1 MNKWIKPLVTIFLV
15 GLMVFCYG
23 MALTGNFANQGG
35 ANVQILYK
43 EGNPLTGREAMD
55 LLEMEEERENPLN
68 VTLWGELEG
77 QTLRFEEFNREV
89 KVDLVMVSGN
99 SSLLFSSRY
108 SLGRGVY
115 DEILLSSDVAHRLF
129 GNTRARDIPIRFEG
143 REYIFRGIIEGAE
156 NTAVIQ
162 GGRQTPRI
170 LDAAA
175 VEILYHRGQASIIR
189 EFQVR
194 FWVAERV
201 FDLGLLRTLGNLFTI
216 LLPVAMGGV
225 LLFKGMRQSWVYKNA
240 PVKAG
245 VWVGLTVMIFFS
257 FLWLNRGLPR
267 VELDFAPTMW
277 SDFQYWRHFFAGKL
291 DTMRVML
298 GEQWRGPEQIAIG
311 SAWTQMLYGIFA
323 LGLFVGF
330 VRKAVVEN
338 WWMILLYGSASFV
351 TTFLVIV
358 GNGRNDFPGVWSL
371 WGVTCFYLIAKK
383 LLEVNLDDGKED
395 EKIVIVFG
403 D

>member
-1 MNKWIKPLVTIFLV
+1 MSKWIKILIMMFLV

-23 MALTGNFANQGG
+23 RALTENSTNQGG
-35 ANVQILYK
+35 AKVHILYK

-77 QTLRFEEFNREV
+77 QSLRFDEFNREANV
-89 KVDLVMVSGN
+89 SLVVVSGN

-108 SLGRGVY
+108 SLGRGAY

-129 GNTRARDIPIRFEG
+129 GNTGARGIPIRFEG

-170 LDAAA
+170 LDGAA
-175 VEILYHRGQASIIR
+175 VEIPYYRGQASIIR

-194 FWVAERV
+194 FWVADRV
-201 FDLGLLRTLGNLFTI
+201 FDLGLLKALGNLFTI
-216 LLPVAMGGV
+216 LLPVVMGGV
-225 LLFKGMRQSWVYKNA
+225 LVFKGVRQGLACKTA
-240 PVKAG
+240 PAKGG
-245 VWVGLTVMIFFS
+245 VWVGLTAVIFFS
-257 FLWLNRGLPR
+257 FLWLNRELPR
-267 VELDFAPTMW
+267 VELDFTPTMW
-277 SDFQYWRHFFAGKL
+277 SDFQYWRYFFEGKL
-291 DTMRVML
+291 ETMGIML
-298 GEQWRGPEQIAIG
+298 SRQWRSPEQIAIE
-311 SAWTQMLYGIFA
+311 SAWIQMLYGFFA

-330 VRKAVVEN
+330 VRKVTVES
-338 WWMILLYGSASFV
+338 WWSVLLYGSVSFV
-351 TTFLVIV
+351 TAFGVIV

-371 WGVTCFYLIAKK
+371 WGVACFYLIAKK
-383 LLEVNLDDGKED
+383 LLEVNLDDEED
-395 EKIVIVFG
+395 ERIIIVFE

>member
-23 MALTGNFANQGG
+23 MALTGNFTNQGG
-35 ANVQILYK
+35 VNVQILYK

-77 QTLRFEEFNREV
+77 QTLRFEEFNREA
-89 KVDLVMVSGN
+89 KVDLVVVSGN

-108 SLGRGVY
+108 SLSGGVY

-129 GNTRARDIPIRFEG
+129 GNTRARDIPIKFEG
-143 REYIFRGIIEGAE
+143 REYIFRGIVEGAE

-170 LDAAA
+170 LDGAV
-175 VEILYHRGQASIIR
+175 VEIPYHRGQASIIR

-201 FDLGLLRTLGNLFTI
+201 FDLGLLRALGNLFTI
-216 LLPVAMGGV
+216 LLPVAIGGV
-225 LLFKGMRQSWVYKNA
+225 LLFKGVRQSLAYKTA
-240 PVKAG
+240 PAKSG
-245 VWVGLTVMIFFS
+245 VWIGLTAVMFFS
-257 FLWLNRGLPR
+257 FIWLNRGLPR

-277 SDFQYWRHFFAGKL
+277 SDFQYWRYFFGGKI

-298 GEQWRGPEQIAIG
+298 GGQWRSPEQIAIER
-311 SAWTQMLYGIFA
+311 AWIQVLYGIFA
-323 LGLFVGF
+323 AGLFVGF
-330 VRKAVVEN
+330 VRKVAVES
-338 WWMILLYGSASFV
+338 WWLVLLYGGVSFV
-351 TTFLVIV
+351 TAFWVIV

-371 WGVTCFYLIAKK
+371 WGVACFYLIAKK
-383 LLEVNLDDGKED
+383 LLEVNWED
-395 EKIVIVFG
+395 EREEERIVIVFE

>member
-1 MNKWIKPLVTIFLV
+1 MSRWIKSLVAIFLV

-23 MALTGNFANQGG
+23 MALTGNFMNQGG

-77 QTLRFEEFNREV
+77 QTLRFDEFNREANVNLVVV
-89 KVDLVMVSGN
+89 KGN

-129 GNTRARDIPIRFEG
+129 GNTRAKDIPIKFEG
-143 REYIFRGIIEGAE
+143 REYIFRGVVEGAE

-170 LDAAA
+170 LDRAV
-175 VEILYHRGQASIIR
+175 VEIPYHRGQASIIR

-194 FWVAERV
+194 FWVAEKV
-201 FDLGLLRTLGNLFTI
+201 FDLGLLRALGNLFTI
-216 LLPVAMGGV
+216 LLPVVMGGT
-225 LLFKGMRQSWVYKNA
+225 LLIKGVRQGWAYRTIPAKSVAWI
-240 PVKAG
+240 
-245 VWVGLTVMIFFS
+245 GLTVVIFFS

-267 VELDFAPTMW
+267 VELDFTPTMW
-277 SDFQYWRHFFAGKL
+277 SDFQYWRYFFGGTL

-298 GEQWRGPEQIAIG
+298 SGQWQGPEQIAIE
-311 SAWTQMLYGIFA
+311 SAWAQVFYGLFA
-323 LGLFVGF
+323 TGLFVGF
-330 VRKAVVEN
+330 VRKVVVEY
-338 WWMILLYGSASFV
+338 WWLVLLYGSVSFV
-351 TTFLVIV
+351 TALWVIV
-358 GNGRNDFPGVWSL
+358 GNGRSDFPGVWSL
-371 WGVTCFYLIAKK
+371 WGVACFYLIAKK
-383 LLEVNLDDGKED
+383 LLEVNLDDEED
-395 EKIVIVFG
+395 ERIVIVFE